1 VAVSSKHILQQG
13 PVIAGLAKT
22 AVTALTQQ
30 FRPQKEA
37 VETPGPVF
45 RRTIDPRPTDLVRDY
60 VRHVGGNPREYRDH
74 LPPHLFPQW
83 GFPLSTRTLANIPY
97 PLMRVMNG
105 GCRMEINAPL
115 PTDQP
120 LNVSAQLMSIDDNG
134 RRAVLHQKIVTGTK
148 EVPEALVGH
157 FYAIVPLGRGK
168 KGEEEGRKGKERPK
182 KKREKP
188 RVPEGVREVTR
199 WWIPA
204 DAGLDFA
211 KLTGDFNP
219 IHWVRPH
226 AKLMGFK
233 NVILHGFS
241 TMARAYEG
249 LNQELFKGLEDFES
263 FDVKFTRPLV
273 LPAEVG
279 LYVDDENGVYVGDA
293 PGGPAYMTGS
303 FELLGS

>member
-22 AVTALTQQ
+22 AVTAVKQKFL
-30 FRPQKEA
+30 PQKDP
-37 VETPGPVF
+37 VQTPGPVF
-45 RRTIDPRPTDLVRDY
+45 RRTIDPRPKDLVRDY
-60 VRHVGGNPREYRDH
+60 VHHVGGNPREYRDH
-74 LPPHLFPQW
+74 LPPHFFPQW
-83 GFPLSTRTLANIPY
+83 GFPLSTRTLSEIPY

-105 GCRMEINAPL
+105 GCRMEVHAPL
-115 PTDQP
+115 PPDEA
-120 LNVSAQLMSIDDNG
+120 LDVSAQLVSVDDNG

-148 EVPEALVGH
+148 DVPEALVGH
-157 FYAIVPLGRGK
+157 FYVVVPLGG
-168 KGEEEGRKGKERPK
+168 GKEKAEGKPK
-182 KKREKP
+182 KSKKRRDKP
-188 RVPEGVREVTR
+188 RVPEGAREVTR

-219 IHWVRPH
+219 VHWVRPH
-226 AKLMGFK
+226 AKMMGFK

-249 LNQELFKGLEDFES
+249 LNQQLFKGLKDFEV

-279 LYVDDENGVYVGDA
+279 LYVDGDNGVYVGDA
-293 PGGPAYMTGS
+293 PGGPAYMVGS
-303 FELLGS
+303 FELS